1 LNVYLT
7 NYLIEKVVHDRG
19 PELIDKVVRRCQEFL
34 GVPPE
39 QMDRVT
45 TKEELAKLWDLGRAK
60 ARADLL
66 KVVTELRALQT
77 GALTFDLLED
87 QLARLD
93 GIRAQLP
100 EGGLDWQRAGE
111 VREIVEQIVHYSRQ
125 TEYSEQENAHKIA
138 QARAEELVRQ
148 IEDGPTRISLEQFR
162 LYVLALRE
170 FLDEHFQQVQTAAE
184 PDISVTLATD
194 EYYPNE
200 KAVVACQVN
209 LTNARGKSPA
219 SAVTITALPSPTGE
233 YHVEGGPVVLRES
246 LRGGSSITAEVPVRV
261 TEEAGRAE
269 VFTLYYA
276 LRFSTRSG
284 TDVVLE
290 NRLSVPLYPASSY
303 RPFDSPY
310 RNYAGGQPVMERHML
325 FGRDEYIREIVAL
338 LTSSPV
344 QISHV
349 IYGQMRSGKSSIL
362 YQLESELSYPY
373 VPVRYSVGELLE
385 DMRKNDS
392 LAVFMYELV
401 RRVHTAL
408 AGIEQTCDI
417 AGQLPEVPFDAF
429 RERPQSALDGF
440 FIALRTR
447 VRPLPPEQRPK
458 VVLLLD
464 EFTYL
469 YGFILSGDL
478 PETFM
483 RAWKALRERSYF
495 SCIVVGQDYMPKFR
509 DRYSNEFQ
517 VSEPRRV
524 GYLAP
529 VDARKLIEDPIRI
542 PADDS
547 QRPGQSRFQ
556 GAAGEAAIDRLIELT
571 DGNPYF
577 LQGLCHRLVTYMNR
591 HRAVLATDV
600 YVEHVKQQAISAA
613 SSDEKEQRL
622 EQNYFDNLLWS
633 GDPSPDAISKDD
645 ALAVL
650 RIVAR
655 ESRNQEDC
663 PTERIVGAETT
674 APVERILADLCL
686 RDVLSQPRAGRYR
699 MKVGLFKEW
708 LIERL

>member
-1 LNVYLT
+1 
-7 NYLIEKVVHDRG
+7 
-19 PELIDKVVRRCQEFL
+19 
-34 GVPPE
+34 
-39 QMDRVT
+39 
-45 TKEELAKLWDLGRAK
+45 
-60 ARADLL
+60 
-66 KVVTELRALQT
+66 
-77 GALTFDLLED
+77 
-87 QLARLD
+87 
-93 GIRAQLP
+93 
-100 EGGLDWQRAGE
+100 
-111 VREIVEQIVHYSRQ
+111 
-125 TEYSEQENAHKIA
+125 
-138 QARAEELVRQ
+138 
-148 IEDGPTRISLEQFR
+148 
-162 LYVLALRE
+162 
-170 FLDEHFQQVQTAAE
+170 
-184 PDISVTLATD
+184 
-194 EYYPNE
+194 
-200 KAVVACQVN
+200 CQVN

-261 TEEAGRAE
+261 TAEAERAE
-269 VFTLYYA
+269 VFTLDYA
-276 LRFSTRSG
+276 LRFSSRSG
-284 TDVVLE
+284 KDVVLE
-290 NRLSVPLYPASSY
+290 GRLSVPLYPASSY
-303 RPFDSPY
+303 RPFDGPY

-344 QISHV
+344 LISHV
-349 IYGQMRSGKSSIL
+349 IYGQKRSGKSSIL

-401 RRVHTAL
+401 RRVHHTL
-408 AGIEQTCDI
+408 RQLEQSREI
-417 AGQLPEVPFDAF
+417 ASRLQIPSLDTF
-429 RERPQSALDGF
+429 RAHPQSSLDEYF
-440 FIALRTR
+440 TELREA

-469 YGFILSGDL
+469 YGFMLSGDL

-483 RAWKALRERSYF
+483 RGWKALRERSYF

-509 DRYSNEFQ
+509 DRYPNEFQ

-524 GYLAP
+524 GYLAAA
-529 VDARKLIEDPIRI
+529 DARRLIEEPIRI
-542 PADDS
+542 PADDAH
-547 QRPGQSRFQ
+547 RPGQSRFQ

-571 DGNPYF
+571 DGNAFY

-591 HRAVLATDV
+591 HRATLATDV
-600 YVEHVKQQAISAA
+600 YVEDIKRSAIAVA
-613 SSDEKEQRL
+613 PPDDREARL
-622 EQNYFDNLLWS
+622 EMNYFDNLLSS

-663 PTERIVGAETT
+663 PTERIVRAETT

-699 MKVGLFKEW
+699 IRVGLFKEW